1 VSEREAT
8 SYDQERSERW
18 IRSGLSAIVLKKNR
32 SAMQTMRWWREQF
45 AQMVK
50 GLRRLARSKRVQRL
64 AKIETAVA
72 LSGNLKARLQ
82 DDLVRIYGPA
92 LRISFVQSPALIG
105 GMRITVGSDLYDGSV
120 KGTLAALEGAFRD

>member
-1 VSEREAT
+1 
-8 SYDQERSERW
+8 
-18 IRSGLSAIVLKKNR
+18 
-32 SAMQTMRWWREQF
+32 MQTTPSWREQF

-50 GLRRLARSKRVQRL
+50 GLRRLARSKRVQRF